1 MSRSAPRHA
10 APKHAR
16 TSRRA
21 ASAAAGSAPATDLGP
36 VRHHATTPV
45 RAGSGPS
52 RTARIAAVTAAVV
65 AVAGGSYVLS
75 EASPAAVVASGPSS
89 ADIIVVTMSPTQS
102 TSPTPSVAATAA
114 TPAVSATATP
124 TPSLTPMHGAG
135 TVELTPDTLAARKQA
150 AEAADAA
157 RVAKARAAAAA
168 AAQAKARAAAAT
180 AAAQAKARADD
191 AARAGRSAGRAPLPT
206 GSPKA
211 IARAMLA
218 NYGWGDDQFSCLV
231 TMWNHESGWNP
242 HAENPGSGA
251 YGIPQALPGAKMG
264 TSGSDW
270 RNNPATQISW
280 GLNYIKTRYNTPCGA
295 WSFWQR
301 GSWH

>member
-1 MSRSAPRHA
+1 
-10 APKHAR
+10 
-16 TSRRA
+16 
-21 ASAAAGSAPATDLGP
+21 
-36 VRHHATTPV
+36 
-45 RAGSGPS
+45 
-52 RTARIAAVTAAVV
+52 
-65 AVAGGSYVLS
+65 
-75 EASPAAVVASGPSS
+75 
-89 ADIIVVTMSPTQS
+89 
-102 TSPTPSVAATAA
+102 
-114 TPAVSATATP
+114 
-124 TPSLTPMHGAG
+124 MHGAG

-157 RVAKARAAAAA
+157 RVAKARAAA
-168 AAQAKARAAAAT
+168 

-231 TMWNHESGWNP
+231 TMWSHESGWNP

-280 GLNYIKTRYNTPCGA
+280 GLNYMKTRYNTPCGA

-301 GSWH
+301 GSWY